1 MKIVNC
7 KVIQDLLPSYI
18 DKISSQSTNML
29 IEEHLKTCENCTR
42 MLEEMNKEPK
52 GAEIIDQE
60 EKIDY
65 LKGYKKNKSK
75 AVVFSILLTIIT
87 ILGIYLLLE
96 FIIPFIFHN
105 TEFFVSVDDINVE
118 YMYKTD
124 ENSLAVFLYSEKY
137 KELDSHIYNRT
148 INNGVTY
155 RRGI

>member
-96 FIIPFIFHN
+96 FILPYAFHN
-105 TEFFVSVDDINVE
+105 VEFFVSVDDINIE
-118 YMYKTD
+118 YMYRTEGD
-124 ENSLAVFLYSEKY
+124 SLAVFLYSEKH
-137 KELDSHIYNRT
+137 KELEPYTYNIK
-148 INNGVTY
+148 INKGLTS
-155 RRGI
+155 RRRL